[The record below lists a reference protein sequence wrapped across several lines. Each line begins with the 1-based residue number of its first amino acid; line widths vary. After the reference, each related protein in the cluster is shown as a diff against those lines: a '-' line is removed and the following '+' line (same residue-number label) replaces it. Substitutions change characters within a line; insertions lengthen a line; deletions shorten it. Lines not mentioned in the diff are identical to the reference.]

1 MMTNLLSIL
10 VSLAMLMTGVSATA
24 LPDEAV
30 GRVVTLGNL
39 EARYDEEEAAA
50 TPYAS
55 MGVSTDGKTAVYD
68 FYIGNDDDTLLPFRA
83 VVSADQLLVRC
94 DAARQTLRLT
104 AEDLEALMAQ
114 SGMTS
119 EADDDEV
126 TAQLMDVYMNDYLP
140 AYADLVNIMRDHDE
154 MMALQARARTIYDEL
169 IDRGEPT
176 PGEVELEG
184 ETYAVNNYEYTLDG
198 AQMGAL
204 ADAVYASDARFSAF
218 LAAYFKL
225 IALAPEET
233 GLSGMKDFET
243 LLASQDITFA
253 VTESIGEG
261 NLDIMDG
268 VLTLS
273 VQEMETPFE
282 FNIHSTE
289 LGDSRFGSMDLD
301 QTLGSDSVQLYLESS
316 AEGRDMRVSMNVT
329 VNPIEEDDGA
339 AEGEGDAEDAFYG
352 TLDFDRTWDE
362 DAGLYSDSLSMTVD
376 IAPTDTHLIC
386 NVSGQTD
393 EQGLGDLKVDF
404 SDTQGDHTAEV
415 SFDVVVTD
423 EVVEADIDETEAVA
437 LADLDMTALMTS
449 VGADAMRLYGDRS
462 VRDFF
467 ELLSKAFTEEAP
479 ANDGPAVTGDPDS
492 LPFGNPSFEWLPEG
506 YRVESIDVETEY
518 ETVTCTLVNGTAD
531 STVTVDIGPSEDQ
544 DRVSYYTIKDDG
556 FKAVD
561 GHVMRAVEEDG
572 YHFYTLDNGETSV
585 TVSAD
590 DDSFTDIDA
599 LNLLIGLKF

>member
-10 VSLAMLMTGVSATA
+10 VSLAMLVTGVSATA

-55 MGVSTDGKTAVYD
+55 MAVSTDGKTAVYD

-184 ETYAVNNYEYTLDG
+184 ETYAVNSYEYTLDG

-233 GLSGMKDFET
+233 GLSGMQNFET
-243 LLASQDITFA
+243 LLAGQDITFA
-253 VTESIGEG
+253 VSESIGEG
-261 NLDIMDG
+261 NLDVMDG

-273 VQEMETPFE
+273 APEMETPFE

-301 QTLGSDSVQLYLESS
+301 QTLDSDSVQLYLESS

-339 AEGEGDAEDAFYG
+339 AEGEGDAEDVFYG
-352 TLDFDRTWDE
+352 TLDFDRVWDE
-362 DAGLYSDSLSMTVD
+362 DAGLYGDTLSMTVD
-376 IAPTDTHLIC
+376 IAPTDTHVIC

-518 ETVTCTLVNGTAD
+518 ETVTCELVNGTTG

-572 YHFYTLDNGETSV
+572 YRLYTLDDGETSV
-585 TVSAD
+585 TVSPD